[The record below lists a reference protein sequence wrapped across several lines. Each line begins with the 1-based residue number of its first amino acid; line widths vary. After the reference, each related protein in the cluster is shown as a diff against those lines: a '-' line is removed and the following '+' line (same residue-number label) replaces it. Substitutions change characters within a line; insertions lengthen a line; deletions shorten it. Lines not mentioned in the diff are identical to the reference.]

1 TCFLPP
7 ASLLLHTELRLPR
20 ESYQMNTETQSK
32 SEPRDSVLARFML
45 GFGGDSLPGE
55 LAQYLA
61 RGLAG
66 IVLYQRNFASAE
78 RLQKLTAAIRQA
90 AGRPVLIGVDQE
102 GGTRFALREP
112 FTAWPSAAELG
123 RLGDAESV
131 EQVARA
137 IATELRAVGCNVNF
151 AP

>member
-1 TCFLPP
+1 MSSVPPARSIRVGALDSILTLTCFLPP

-20 ESYQMNTETQSK
+20 DSYQMNTETQSK

-45 GFGGDSLPGE
+45 SFGGDSLPGE

-90 AGRPVLIGVDQE
+90 AGRPVLIGVDQ
-102 GGTRFALREP
+102 
-112 FTAWPSAAELG
+112 
-123 RLGDAESV
+123 
-131 EQVARA
+131 
-137 IATELRAVGCNVNF
+137 
-151 AP
+151 